1 MKDSFKVIYK
11 DAENLISKNPH
22 EWWLIRI
29 IAAAA
34 ILCVFLIF
42 YIKGCDDTPVV
53 KPKTTAE
60 IKKEVTEFV
69 KPVQAKIDSFKQVI
83 ADSSKRSR
91 DLEQKLYVA
100 EQKIKWLQSSKKPVF
115 NIPDSS
121 RSLNTPQSVNGTVQD
136 YSDLSD
142 ACENYVTEA
151 KGVINNLH
159 TQLDNKD
166 SIITQ
171 SELQTQIFRK
181 GFNDM
186 AQNSQEKGRAIRDL
200 NRKLRVKKVT
210 GFVKTAAIVAAVVYV
225 IVKK

>member
-1 MKDSFKVIYK
+1 MKDPKIQYYENKYK
-11 DAENLISKNPH
+11 TYWKQNRLGI
-22 EWWLIRI
+22 LVTVCVML
-29 IAAAA
+29 A
-34 ILCVFLIF
+34 IFLPF
-42 YIKGCDDTPVV
+42 ATCQYLSTSAPD

-83 ADSSKRSR
+83 ADSSKALRT
-91 DLEQKLYVA
+91 A
-100 EQKIKWLQSSKKPVF
+100 EQRLYAAEQELRRLKSKKPVF
-115 NIPDSS
+115 NNPDSS
-121 RSLNTPQSVNGTVQD
+121 RSMNTLQSVNGTAQD
-136 YSDLSD
+136 YTDLST

-159 TQLDNKD
+159 SQLDNKD

-186 AQNSQEKGRAIRDL
+186 AQNSQEKDRAIRDL